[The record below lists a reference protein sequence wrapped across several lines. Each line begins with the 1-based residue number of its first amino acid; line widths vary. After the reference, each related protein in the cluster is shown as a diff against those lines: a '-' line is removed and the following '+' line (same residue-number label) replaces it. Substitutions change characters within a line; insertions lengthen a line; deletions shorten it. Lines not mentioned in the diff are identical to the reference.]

1 MAKPIYLDYN
11 GTTPHAPEVIEAM
24 LLFLKQEFGNPS
36 SNHWFGIAPKIA
48 LRKARK
54 QVANL
59 INCDSDEIVFTSG
72 GTESNNH
79 AIQGT
84 AFEKKQKGNHII
96 TSSIEHPAVFEVCK
110 YLDAY
115 GFETSYLPVDKNGL
129 VSHEDVEQAIRP
141 ETILITIMH
150 SNNEVGTVQPISK
163 ISTIARKNSIIMHT
177 DAAQSVGKV
186 KVDVEQLGVD
196 LLSIAGHK
204 LYGPKGV
211 GALFIRR
218 GAKLTKYC
226 HGAGQENGWRAGT
239 ENVLEIVGLGKAC
252 EIAAPNLQKGIL
264 YMQSLRDRLHKG
276 LTRSLGD
283 TIALN
288 GHPNKRLPNTL
299 SLCFKK
305 LDANHLLEEVG
316 HDIAVSAGAA
326 CHADT
331 IELSHVLKAM
341 QVPEEWGKGALRFTV
356 GRMTTESEI
365 DRAIEVMVAAVNKLR
380 ESSRVRI

>member
-1 MAKPIYLDYN
+1 MPKPIYLDYN

-24 LLFLKQEFGNPS
+24 LPFLKQEFGNPS
-36 SNHWFGIAPKIA
+36 SNHWFGIAPKMA
-48 LRKARK
+48 LREARK

-59 INCDSDEIVFTSG
+59 IGCDSDEIVFTSG

-96 TSSIEHPAVFEVCK
+96 TSSIEHPAVLEVCK
-110 YLDAY
+110 HLESY
-115 GFETSYLPVDKNGL
+115 GFETSYLPVDKSGL
-129 VSHEDVEQAIRP
+129 VNPEDVEQAIRP

-150 SNNEVGTVQPISK
+150 SNNEVGTLQPIRE
-163 ISTIARKNSIIMHT
+163 ISTIARKHGIIMHT

-186 KVDVEQLGVD
+186 KVDIEQLGVD

-204 LYGPKGV
+204 LYAPKGV
-211 GALFIRR
+211 GALFIRKDT
-218 GAKLTKYC
+218 KLTKYC

-252 EIAAPNLQKGIL
+252 EIAAPNLQKEIL

-276 LTRSLGD
+276 LTKSLGD
-283 TIALN
+283 MIVLN

-316 HDIAVSAGAA
+316 LDIAVSAGAA
-326 CHADT
+326 CHAGT

-341 QVPEEWGKGALRFTV
+341 QVPEEWGKGTLRFTV

-365 DRAIEVMVAAVNKLR
+365 DRALEVMVAAINKLR
-380 ESSRVRI
+380 SHA